1 MLPSLGMLLLST
13 TGRLFDYIRSKH
25 VCSVSHLRKMFNG
38 IAFFAPAVCFSIL
51 SFLPCHEKVSWLKLF
66 YVTLLLFIF
75 VQVAHVALLALGL
88 TLHELAM
95 TGGFYFSHS
104 ELAGPYSGILFGIT
118 NTFAQIPGFLTP
130 LLVSHMTKHVSTLPL
145 TSEVLILH
153 EVFYRAPWQSG
164 TRSSSWLDWSI
175 WWVGLS
181 IFSLENVIFNLGL
194 KTPRSW
200 RRVTK
205 KRGCWRRRKSAKG
218 RGLVLVR

>member
-51 SFLPCHEKVSWLKLF
+51 SFLPCQEKVSWLKLF

-130 LLVSHMTKHVSTLPL
+130 LLVSHMTKHVSTLP
-145 TSEVLILH
+145 T
-153 EVFYRAPWQSG
+153 FM
-164 TRSSSWLDWSI
+164 
-175 WWVGLS
+175 
-181 IFSLENVIFNLGL
+181 
-194 KTPRSW
+194 
-200 RRVTK
+200 
-205 KRGCWRRRKSAKG
+205 
-218 RGLVLVR
+218 